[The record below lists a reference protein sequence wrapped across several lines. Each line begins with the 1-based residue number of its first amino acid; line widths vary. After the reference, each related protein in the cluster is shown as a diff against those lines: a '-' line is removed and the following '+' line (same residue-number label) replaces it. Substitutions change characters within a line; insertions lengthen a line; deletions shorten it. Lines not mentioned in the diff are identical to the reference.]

1 MFAILTRPLARRAVV
16 RSYRY
21 MSQKPPSPPSN
32 GIGQTPLSESLDA
45 DRAKQT
51 PESTDGARQTG
62 VEAESILDTRSQSV
76 PTLDFSPPEV
86 GKEFQRTGARSSKG
100 SLSSSEKKRRFL
112 GRVSLALLLM
122 GFGVHTAYMG
132 REWEDAEL
140 REMRMVTYFLCGRLQ
155 SSSNFEKLIFQRR
168 EDALSTRWG
177 RTKQRYREM
186 FDVRPFPYF
195 NFDDSNFSVSV
206 SQ

>member
-1 MFAILTRPLARRAVV
+1 MFAILNRPLAQRAVV

-21 MSQKPPSPPSN
+21 VSQKPHSPPSN
-32 GIGQTPLSESLDA
+32 GIGQTPES
-45 DRAKQT
+45 DRAKPT

-62 VEAESILDTRSQSV
+62 VEAESILDTRPQSV

-112 GRVSLALLLM
+112 GRVSLALLLL
-122 GFGVHTAYMG
+122 GFGAHTAYMG

-140 REMRMVTYFLCGRLQ
+140 REMRMVT
-155 SSSNFEKLIFQRR
+155 
-168 EDALSTRWG
+168 
-177 RTKQRYREM
+177 
-186 FDVRPFPYF
+186 
-195 NFDDSNFSVSV
+195 
-206 SQ
+206 